1 MVDYTSKICEACSAD
16 ATPATTR
23 EIEEFL
29 QNHQDWFLSTEV
41 DFPQL
46 QRVYIFRNFE
56 EAQKF
61 ANLIG
66 NFHSQTT
73 SPSMLTSTIRFF
85 PVTVSMK
92 AIARL
97 SADGAFVT
105 TLNNLSVAKA
115 QNGEKTQMKI
125 VAINI

>member
-29 QNHQDWFLSTEV
+29 HNHQDWFLSTEV

-66 NFHSQTT
+66 NLAEKEGHH
-73 SPSMLTSTIRFF
+73 PSILLEYGK
-85 PVTVSMK
+85 VTVRWWSHKIKSLHMNDFILSSK
-92 AIARL
+92 TEEIYRL
-97 SADGAFVT
+97 KS
-105 TLNNLSVAKA
+105 
-115 QNGEKTQMKI
+115 
-125 VAINI
+125 